1 MICTCLIE
9 NKRKET
15 HYNTLI
21 RLCVGMHL
29 LASQITITGDSVP
42 EFVNLLHDNILLS
55 LDYVIHFSH
64 VKDIN
69 KNSVTEHAI
78 TNLGEKLVSYDS
90 SIRSIS
96 DMMLSVATSR
106 LKSKIHLS
114 GFVKH
119 RNVN

>member
-1 MICTCLIE
+1 
-9 NKRKET
+9 
-15 HYNTLI
+15 
-21 RLCVGMHL
+21 MHR

-42 EFVNLLHDNILLS
+42 DFVSLLCDNILLS
-55 LDYVIHFSH
+55 LDIVIHISH

-69 KNSVTEHAI
+69 KNSMTEHAI
-78 TNLGEKLVSYDS
+78 TDLGEKLVCYDP

-96 DMMLSVATSR
+96 DMTLSVATSR